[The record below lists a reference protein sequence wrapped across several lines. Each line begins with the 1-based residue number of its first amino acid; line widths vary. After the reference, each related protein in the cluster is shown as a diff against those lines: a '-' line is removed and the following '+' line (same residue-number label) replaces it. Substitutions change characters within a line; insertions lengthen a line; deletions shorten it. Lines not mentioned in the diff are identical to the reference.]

1 MINQVRRRLL
11 TAESN
16 DASSLGGTEE
26 VVMSEVSRRALLRWA
41 TATSFVSK
49 LLRAHQDSQPQDAH
63 QPDETTFTAGVN
75 VVNIFATVR
84 DKRGEIV
91 KELTKDDFAILENSR
106 PQVIKYFTRDTD
118 LPLTVGLLIDTS
130 MSQDKLLNAERGAC
144 FRFLDQV
151 LRERKDQFFLA
162 QFDLGVVM
170 RQELT
175 ASRSQLNEALSYV
188 DTPSR
193 NQLMAQGGG
202 GGTVLYDALVKVSNE
217 EMAGQKNRKAIIV
230 LSDGVDFGS
239 NATLSE
245 GIEAVQMADTIVYSI
260 LFADPHAYAGGGEAQ
275 RGREAMMRMARETGG
290 AFFEVTKKLNI
301 EQTFD
306 AIQTDLRSQYS
317 LGYTPNPP
325 VKEPQF
331 RKIQVTVKRDDVI
344 VEARNRYYARP

>member
-1 MINQVRRRLL
+1 MWGAVETRAAKISTAILKKMSRFSRRELLGWAAVPWFSRLL
-11 TAESN
+11 NAQ
-16 DASSLGGTEE
+16 DAP
-26 VVMSEVSRRALLRWA
+26 
-41 TATSFVSK
+41 
-49 LLRAHQDSQPQDAH
+49 QDSEP
-63 QPDETTFTAGVN
+63 TFTTAVN

-91 KELTKDDFAILENSR
+91 RELTKDDFSILENGR
-106 PQVIKYFTRDTD
+106 PQTIRYFTRETD

-130 MSQDKLLNAERGAC
+130 MSQDKLLNDERGAS

-151 LRERKDQFFLA
+151 LRERKDQFFIA
-162 QFDLGVVM
+162 QFDVGVVM

-188 DTPSR
+188 DTQTRS
-193 NQLMAQGGG
+193 QLMRQG

-217 EMAGQKNRKAIIV
+217 VMTGQKNRKAIIV

-245 GIEAVQMADTIVYSI
+245 GIEAVQMADTIIYSI
-260 LFADPHAYAGGGEAQ
+260 LFADPHAYGAGGGAEAQ
-275 RGREAMMRMARETGG
+275 RGRDAMSRMARETGG
-290 AFFEVTKKLNI
+290 AYFEVTKKLNL

-344 VEARNRYYARP
+344 VEARNRYYARPL